1 MNYTSIARNVGL
13 AMLVIVG
20 MSMVLA
26 SFFNL
31 PVELAMVGLVGVGLT
46 AYLIIHFP
54 EWFLVAAMFAPQ
66 WKTMPVLDRLNSVVD
81 LTIVMLA
88 CLALGLA
95 WQIFTRRT
103 RTRVP
108 GLGQSLSGQWSTI
121 LAYLVFVAILTLSY
135 LYTNAPYYGAS
146 KLTRVLVIGTI
157 YLIAPL
163 FLIVTEADFR
173 HFARIF
179 AVFSGLTAI
188 QLIVNLEFKNA
199 DFTQNGD
206 ITRIGAGWL
215 LSMGALLVF
224 FYPLWTSRLARAAS
238 NYVLMPLLVIG
249 LVASAARGPI
259 VALLVA
265 GLLGM
270 CVALLQGRVRAS
282 SAALLVF
289 FIFAGGVIAYYVLRQ
304 ADIDKYTAKATELEE
319 LAVNGQSSGSAGKRL
334 GFYRTTLEAI
344 PDHLLFGTGIGSW
357 ATFYYGS
364 DQRNYPHNV
373 FLEITFEEG
382 LLGVAAYLALLF
394 IVARMSARMVAASN
408 YHFLALGLLI
418 LFCVLAS
425 QFSGDLDDNRLLWV
439 WIGMS
444 LAAGRIVR
452 MHQLAWRFAR
462 EQARRSR
469 GTVPPTVVAAP
480 PLRPSF
486 SRQHMHSR
494 SNDRWR
500 EKFV

>member
-1 MNYTSIARNVGL
+1 MNCTSIARNVGL
-13 AMLVIVG
+13 AMLVVVG
-20 MSMVLA
+20 LSMLLA
-26 SFFNL
+26 SLFNL
-31 PVELAMVGLVGVGLT
+31 PVEMAFAGLIGVGLG
-46 AYLIIHFP
+46 AYLVIHFP

-66 WKTMPVLDRLNSVVD
+66 WKTMPLLNRLNNVVD

-88 CLALGLA
+88 CLVMGLT
-95 WQIFTRRT
+95 WRLFTRRT
-103 RTRVP
+103 RTPVA
-108 GLGQSLSGQWSTI
+108 GLRQSLSGQWSTI
-121 LAYLVFVAILTLSY
+121 LAYVVFVAILTLSY
-135 LYTNAPYYGAS
+135 LYTNAPDYGAS
-146 KLTRVLVIGTI
+146 KLSRVLVIGTI

-163 FLIVTEADFR
+163 FLIVSENDFR

-188 QLIVNLEFKNA
+188 QLIVNLEFKNV

-238 NYVLMPLLVIG
+238 YYLLLPLLVVG

-259 VALLVA
+259 VALLLA
-265 GLLGM
+265 GLVGL
-270 CVALLQGRVRAS
+270 CVALLQGQVRAS

-304 ADIDKYTAKATELEE
+304 ADIDKYTAKASELEQ
-319 LAVNGQSSGSAGKRL
+319 LAVNGESSGSAGKRL

-344 PDHLLFGTGIGSW
+344 PDHLLFGRGIGSW

-382 LLGVAAYLALLF
+382 LLGLVVFLTLLF
-394 IVARMSARMVAASN
+394 IAARAAARMVAASN
-408 YHFLALGLLI
+408 YHFLAVGLLI
-418 LFCVLAS
+418 LFCVVAS

-444 LAAGRIVR
+444 LAIGRFVR
-452 MHQLAWRFAR
+452 MEQLAWRFSR
-462 EQARRSR
+462 EQARRSKASA
-469 GTVPPTVVAAP
+469 PPTAVSIP

-486 SRQHMHSR
+486 ARQQVQAR
-494 SNDRWR
+494 RNDRWR